1 MSNRREFIKKIGI
14 GLSLLLSANFLSFK
28 KAYGT
33 YKPKV
38 VIIGGGFGGASCL
51 KYLSNF
57 SENIDITMVE
67 KKSKIQTCPFSNL
80 VIGGAMEYSKIVF
93 NPKNFMKQN
102 IKFVNEFVNYIN
114 PKKKIINFNNN
125 LFLEYDFLILSPGIG
140 FKWEKIIGYN
150 KDDIKKIP
158 HCWDGN
164 KNILEFIKKL
174 KDLENNSKIIIT
186 APDYPY
192 RCPPAPYE
200 RASLIANFMKKEGK
214 KFKIFILDSK
224 DSFTKDKLFFSE
236 WSLNYPN
243 LIEWVSRKN
252 GGLVESVDLKSKL
265 VKTKT
270 GLKFKGDFIHVIPE
284 QRASDLISDSG
295 LINQDWCEVN
305 PIDFELIG
313 HKDIFVL
320 GDSINAWA
328 MPKSAF
334 SANSQA
340 KILSANLIN
349 KILGKELINPV
360 FLNTCY
366 SFSSDNRAFS
376 ISSWYRL
383 NSNKDRIVSLGTIE
397 SDINS
402 SNLERI
408 KESREAYGWYR
419 TITKEIYG

>member
-1 MSNRREFIKKIGI
+1 M
-14 GLSLLLSANFLSFK
+14 
-28 KAYGT
+28 
-33 YKPKV
+33 
-38 VIIGGGFGGASCL
+38 
-51 KYLSNF
+51 
-57 SENIDITMVE
+57 
-67 KKSKIQTCPFSNL
+67 
-80 VIGGAMEYSKIVF
+80 
-93 NPKNFMKQN
+93 
-102 IKFVNEFVNYIN
+102 
-114 PKKKIINFNNN
+114 
-125 LFLEYDFLILSPGIG
+125 
-140 FKWEKIIGYN
+140 
-150 KDDIKKIP
+150 
-158 HCWDGN
+158 
-164 KNILEFIKKL
+164 
-174 KDLENNSKIIIT
+174 
-186 APDYPY
+186 
-192 RCPPAPYE
+192 
-200 RASLIANFMKKEGK
+200 
-214 KFKIFILDSK
+214 FILDSK

-252 GGLVESVDLKSKL
+252 GGMVESVDLKSKL

-284 QRASDLISDSG
+284 QRASDLISNSQ

-419 TITKEIYG
+419 AITKEIYG